1 LALERAEV
9 NEGFLNSADGTRLAF
24 RTWPHPNATVTFA
37 VVHGLGEHSGR
48 YEQFAQGMATF
59 QMATCAVDLRGHGHS
74 AGRRG
79 HVDSWSQW
87 MDDAAAFVSHV
98 ESQSRGEVIPLG
110 HSLGGVVILSAV
122 RAGKL
127 KAARRFV
134 LSSPALS
141 LKVAV
146 PAWKTTAGGIL
157 SRIAPRLAMNNEVD
171 PGTISRIPEVVDAYR
186 NDPLVH
192 ARISARLYTE
202 WRRAAADNLA
212 HAAEIKIPFLV
223 LAGTDD
229 RLIDPAGSRQLH
241 ASAPALSE
249 LRLLPGRYHE
259 PFNDLDSGEVF
270 STIAEWVRN

>member
-1 LALERAEV
+1 
-9 NEGFLNSADGTRLAF
+9 
-24 RTWPHPNATVTFA
+24 
-37 VVHGLGEHSGR
+37 
-48 YEQFAQGMATF
+48 
-59 QMATCAVDLRGHGHS
+59 
-74 AGRRG
+74 
-79 HVDSWSQW
+79 
-87 MDDAAAFVSHV
+87 
-98 ESQSRGEVIPLG
+98 
-110 HSLGGVVILSAV
+110 
-122 RAGKL
+122 
-127 KAARRFV
+127 
-134 LSSPALS
+134 
-141 LKVAV
+141 
-146 PAWKTTAGGIL
+146 
-157 SRIAPRLAMNNEVD
+157 
-171 PGTISRIPEVVDAYR
+171 VVDAYR

-241 ASAPALSE
+241 ASAPAMSE